1 VVKEFSMR
9 IKKRV
14 KRGVR
19 KGIKKI
25 KSAPPEGYLAGG
37 AVLVGSAAVLLL
49 ATTKRGRELLRG
61 TTQPGLPQDADEQES
76 QNSDLP
82 EPDEQEAQS
91 TDLPKPDEQEA
102 QSTDLPK
109 PDEQEARVS
118 DGQEELDNEPAENA
132 DLEGEPGK
140 ETDGTDES
148 RVTDLKPRQ
157 QRPRSAAPGRHP
169 RRPQEVAHSGG
180 ELTATV
186 DS

>member
-1 VVKEFSMR
+1 VVKELSMR

-14 KRGVR
+14 KRGVK

-61 TTQPGLPQDADEQES
+61 TSKPGLPQDADEQET
-76 QNSDLP
+76 QNSDLPEPDEQESQSTDLP

-91 TDLPKPDEQEA
+91 TDLPEPE
-102 QSTDLPK
+102 
-109 PDEQEARVS
+109 EQEARVS
-118 DGQEELDNEPAENA
+118 DGQEELDNEPAEIA
-132 DLEGEPGK
+132 DLEEEPGK

-148 RVTDLKPRQ
+148 RVTDLRQ

-169 RRPQEVAHSGG
+169 RRPQEVAHAGG